1 MKSLKLCKNCILY
14 ANEDTGRYKK
24 HECMYWGPFCT
35 YKVNSNDGCRH
46 FVGKA
51 AVKSKGRKK

>member
-1 MKSLKLCKNCILY
+1 MKSLKLCRNCMLY

-46 FVGKA
+46 FVGKE
-51 AVKSKGRKK
+51 AVNRKRRKK